1 MEGMIG
7 EVGTVR
13 SLVGVSSSGWV
24 FVHGERWRPVL
35 AFTPEETD
43 PRNAEP
49 MIDVGSKDTV
59 VGFGVGRIVQVVPSG
74 RDYYRRSLDMKG

>member
-1 MEGMIG
+1 
-7 EVGTVR
+7 
-13 SLVGVSSSGWV
+13 
-24 FVHGERWRPVL
+24 VL